1 MRRVSSQI
9 VAATGLALA
18 ALALPG
24 CDPSKRMPDDAGA
37 IVDPNN
43 LPSYEAAA
51 ARYNSAANRL
61 GQFWASAVVRLAYV
75 DAEGKRRED
84 QGEGRVQLAQPASV
98 ALNIGK
104 LGETY
109 IWIGADQNRYWWLD
123 LTGSDRIAFTGR
135 HENYARSRA
144 RALGVI
150 VPPQDL
156 ITLLGIAPLP
166 ERGGAVQAS
175 SDGRLIGLTA
185 YLRDG
190 RSKQRVWVDPA
201 SGLPVQVEL
210 FGEKAEDL
218 IVASLSAHQPVSIRG
233 DGNPPQVATRVK
245 ISHAA
250 SNSLITLDLTDMED
264 GQSRIRPEA
273 FNLGVLLKQLRVD
286 KLYDLDSP
294 RKP

>member
-1 MRRVSSQI
+1 MC
-9 VAATGLALA
+9 AAGLAGA
-18 ALALPG
+18 AILLPG
-24 CDPSKRMPDDAGA
+24 CPTADRVRDDGGA
-37 IVDPNN
+37 LVDPAN

-75 DAEGKRRED
+75 DGEGKRRED
-84 QGEGRVQLAQPASV
+84 QGEGRVQLSQPANV

-123 LTGSDRIAFTGR
+123 LTSDDRIAFTGR

-166 ERGGAVQAS
+166 TAGGAVQVS
-175 SDGRLIGLTA
+175 NDGKLIGLTA
-185 YLRDG
+185 RLRDG
-190 RSKQRVWVDPA
+190 RSKQRVWIEPA

-210 FGEKAEDL
+210 FGTKPEDL

-245 ISHAA
+245 IAHAA

-264 GQSRIRPEA
+264 GASRIRPEA